1 MIGAD
6 VGVGVAGA
14 GVAQTQSVSLV
25 QDGFLHFPE
34 TQSRP
39 LAQSLSTLHV
49 LLQDA
54 GVGVGVAGGAVGVG
68 VGTSGSVML
77 SVIEQFELSPSA
89 GSKVAVLVKLPEA
102 SLATLTRISKLP
114 TPSGSIVSRLQVTT
128 PALSVHFV
136 SESTYSS

>member
-1 MIGAD
+1 M
-6 VGVGVAGA
+6 GVAGA

-25 QDGFLHFPE
+25 HDGFLHFPE
-34 TQSRP
+34 TQSSP
-39 LAQSLSTLHV
+39 LLQSVSVLHV

-89 GSKVAVLVKLPEA
+89 GSKVAVLVKLPEV

-114 TPSGSIVSRLQVTT
+114 APSAAIVSSSQVTT
-128 PALSVHFV
+128 PVLWVHLE
-136 SESTYSS
+136 SESTYSN